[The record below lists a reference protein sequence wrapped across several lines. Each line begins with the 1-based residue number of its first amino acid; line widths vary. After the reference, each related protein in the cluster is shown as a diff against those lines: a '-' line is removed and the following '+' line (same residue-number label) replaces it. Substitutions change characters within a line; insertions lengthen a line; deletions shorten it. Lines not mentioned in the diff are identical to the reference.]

1 MSYTLDFDVLLD
13 DSEKVQSN
21 KCSGMTFHVIMK
33 VKGQVNGL
41 KLIVFNHICLQKAIP
56 LADV

>member
-1 MSYTLDFDVLLD
+1 MSYTLDFDVLLVD
-13 DSEKVQSN
+13 YEKTQSN
-21 KCSGMTFHVIMK
+21 KYSGMTFHVIMK

-41 KLIVFNHICLQKAIP
+41 KCIVFNHICLQKAIP